1 MSNME
6 ELRQQLIA
14 ELETA
19 IADCEKYGNDEYG
32 QAPVHV
38 NIITARRNKVT
49 GKAER
54 EGFKVSAIRNEL
66 GEFYFDVKYN
76 TIDWRSP
83 EGEEVSMSP
92 KAWFNLYMKIPDI
105 LGILG
110 VEVDN
115 DQSDS

>member
-38 NIITARRNKVT
+38 NIITARRTVELLKKLEAPVEAKWHYYTNDE
-49 GKAER
+49 GKAR
-54 EGFKVSAIRNEL
+54 WKCTNCGKIIRRGAHEKL
-66 GEFYFDVKYN
+66 YCSRCGA
-76 TIDWRSP
+76 RLQP
-83 EGEEVSMSP
+83 ES
-92 KAWFNLYMKIPDI
+92 
-105 LGILG
+105 
-110 VEVDN
+110 
-115 DQSDS
+115 